1 MQESNTESKCTCL
14 IESPVLGNLGAVLDT
29 QLYSQQ
35 GCACVYDSS
44 LVSPPTAPVF
54 YPEFLARSLFPSPL
68 LCTGDSSRPEVRDNA
83 PSYVLNNMAT
93 SPPGLPPDQDPLG
106 ALPDNWETAYTE
118 TTLQDHTHTFQQDQH
133 IKPGTHQAVGERGK
147 PFFTRNPAELKG
159 SFISTKLLKSRR
171 GFGFTVV
178 GGDEPDEFL
187 QIKSLVLDG
196 PAAVD
201 GKMETGD
208 VIVSV
213 NDTIVLGYTHAQ
225 VVKIFQSIP
234 IGSMVQLELCRGY
247 PLPFDPDDPNT
258 SLVTSVA
265 ILDKEPIIVNSQEGF
280 EPMPGGGGAG
290 APEPVS
296 FGPAADSA
304 LMGPAYASDVVT
316 LASSIATQPE
326 LITVHIEKGDKGL
339 GFTIADSLAGGGQK
353 VKQVVDY
360 PQCRGLKEGDILLEV
375 NKRSVQAMSHNQIV
389 DLLSKC
395 PRGSEVTLLVQRGE
409 RMHSHSQNQLY

>member
-1 MQESNTESKCTCL
+1 MR
-14 IESPVLGNLGAVLDT
+14 
-29 QLYSQQ
+29 
-35 GCACVYDSS
+35 ACVCFS
-44 LVSPPTAPVF
+44 
-54 YPEFLARSLFPSPL
+54 
-68 LCTGDSSRPEVRDNA
+68 
-83 PSYVLNNMAT
+83 
-93 SPPGLPPDQDPLG
+93 
-106 ALPDNWETAYTE
+106 
-118 TTLQDHTHTFQQDQH
+118 
-133 IKPGTHQAVGERGK
+133 
-147 PFFTRNPAELKG
+147 
-159 SFISTKLLKSRR
+159 
-171 GFGFTVV
+171 
-178 GGDEPDEFL
+178 
-187 QIKSLVLDG
+187 
-196 PAAVD
+196 
-201 GKMETGD
+201 GD

-280 EPMPGGGGAG
+280 EAMPCLGTGGPG

-296 FGPAADSA
+296 FGPAPDST
-304 LMGPAYASDVVT
+304 LRGPTYPSDVVT

-339 GFTIADSLAGGGQK
+339 GFTITDSLAGGGQR

-360 PQCRGLKEGDILLEV
+360 PRCRGLKEGDILLEI
-375 NKRSVQAMSHNQIV
+375 NKRSVQGMGHNQIV

-409 RMHSHSQNQLY
+409 RMHSHREPALGLNTVRSCDPIYYTSS